1 MKTEKTENAQR
12 REAMGTNGPEGPKE
26 IKKNYTKTEY
36 RVNPG
41 SSTNYSGCVNIW
53 ECGCVAAS
61 GGYRKLC
68 SNHKSLPPIL
78 RQMREPVRVDALGR
92 GTRNKNIP
100 LSFYEGDTD
109 DLKVVRRRVE
119 DALRKGGTGQI
130 LRCAEILNT
139 KIID

>member
-1 MKTEKTENAQR
+1 M
-12 REAMGTNGPEGPKE
+12 
-26 IKKNYTKTEY
+26 NYTKTEY
-36 RVNPG
+36 GVNPG
-41 SSTNYSGCVNIW
+41 SPSNYSGCVNIW
-53 ECGCVAAS
+53 ECGCVSAS

-78 RQMREPVRVDALGR
+78 RQLREPVRVDALGR

-100 LSFYEGDTD
+100 LSFYGGDTD
-109 DLKVVRRRVE
+109 DLKVIRRRVE

-130 LRCAEILNT
+130 LRCAEILNI

>member
-1 MKTEKTENAQR
+1 M
-12 REAMGTNGPEGPKE
+12 
-26 IKKNYTKTEY
+26 NYTKTETGI
-36 RVNPG
+36 NPG
-41 SSTNYSGCVNIW
+41 SPSNYSGNVNIW

-92 GTRNKNIP
+92 GTRNMNIP
-100 LSFYEGDTD
+100 LSFYEGDTND
-109 DLKVVRRRVE
+109 FKIVRRRVE
-119 DALRKGGTGQI
+119 DALRKGGAGQI

-139 KIID
+139 KIIDGVKI

>member
-1 MKTEKTENAQR
+1 M
-12 REAMGTNGPEGPKE
+12 
-26 IKKNYTKTEY
+26 NYTKTEY
-36 RVNPG
+36 GVKG

-53 ECGCVAAS
+53 ECGCIAAS

-78 RQMREPVRVDALGR
+78 RQLREPVRVDALGR
-92 GTRNKNIP
+92 GTRNMNIP
-100 LSFYEGDTD
+100 LSFYEGDTND
-109 DLKVVRRRVE
+109 FKIVRRRVE
-119 DALRKGGTGQI
+119 DALRKGGAGQI